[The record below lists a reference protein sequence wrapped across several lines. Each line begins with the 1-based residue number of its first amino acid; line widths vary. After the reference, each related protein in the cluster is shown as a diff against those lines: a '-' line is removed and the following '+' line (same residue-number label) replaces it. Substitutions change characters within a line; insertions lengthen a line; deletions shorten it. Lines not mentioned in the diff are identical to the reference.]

1 MKTYQP
7 INPSEKPRKLLISD
21 YRMRRASAFAQ
32 GTCGITQEFEFL
44 FELEAYQLGVE
55 QTQRLRSEIQLGLR

>member
-21 YRMRRASAFAQ
+21 YRMRRASAFQ
-32 GTCGITQEFEFL
+32 
-44 FELEAYQLGVE
+44 
-55 QTQRLRSEIQLGLR
+55 